1 MRQLLLLYGLL
12 SYFFNCSLQAQTQIA
27 YQGFEQS
34 ASDTWGLTFS
44 RPPCNVSGDIWDFS
58 TGLSGLLPSQGA
70 SFWAVQDL
78 LGNCGNAN
86 GETLFFANTSVAGFN
101 NVTIHFDYDIVSFDN
116 LDDVFYTVI
125 LDGVAQPQ
133 VQLIIGGTGTPMGSG
148 TGATSTGGYVTETI
162 SIPNG
167 TNTVGLEVLVVQNG
181 ATDRAA
187 FDNFILEGDAGVTCT
202 HTVTAYAPS
211 TGPVGTEVRITG
223 TGFTNA
229 STVSFGAAPASNVQ
243 FVSSTEL
250 IATVPPTAVTSN
262 MVVTESTCDVIAG
275 TFTVI
280 ESDVSC
286 SPIFS
291 GLIISEVFDNNGG
304 ALGYIELY
312 NGTNATIDL
321 TLFQIDRFGTLIRVN
336 PNFSYTFPA
345 TGIGSSIAPGQ
356 VLVGKVSTELGGAE
370 DFTFGGS
377 ANGFNA
383 EDRLE
388 LVLTA
393 TGAIVDDF
401 HDETVRARGFVY
413 RRNTTVTDPNPAFD
427 MSEWTTATTGDV
439 SNLGLF
445 NSTASTTAPTITS
458 QPTDANSCAINLSVT
473 ATPSGGGALTY
484 QWFFNPNDG
493 TTAGWSV
500 ATAGDFPGTTFSG
513 ATTNNLQISGNTI
526 PYDGYQFY
534 CQVTESGSCNAIT
547 EAVQFDLT
555 VDRFFRSTG
564 TGNWTD
570 PTTWEMAT
578 SAAGPWSPACTYPL
592 AGNSD
597 YVHILAT
604 HEVTVNQDILVDEVV
619 VEFDGELIIANN
631 QLLELANG
639 TGVDL
644 LVEGILTDHGN
655 GAGNGINFSNNG
667 ATWSYGA
674 NGTVVKTGSSSVTQ
688 YRDHYETGIA
698 NVPTTAIWIYRFTG
712 NSANVAVVT
721 LNMFYPNLYF
731 EATNGA
737 HSFSG
742 AAERFSG
749 ASGFATVKGSMFVG
763 TTGTAAVEVFNVNTN
778 ATLMQV
784 QGDLIIG
791 GNGFAGTSVL
801 HNNQAGN
808 IGTGIEVFG
817 TLLINSDGQL
827 NYSDGIASTADG
839 RFRLHGNWTNN
850 NFADGFVEGES
861 TVEFVGGIL
870 QLVNKLATSER
881 FYNVVVNKPNGFLQN
896 NVSDMIVGNDMLFA
910 RGVVRTSSFTYLV
923 FEEDATATSAS
934 DLSYVE
940 GPVVKETF
948 TGTPTTFTY
957 PTGNNN
963 IYGPIGIE
971 TRFHLGEPFVA
982 QYHNTGYGDY
992 TVNTTELDHVSRI
1005 EYWDLDERNG
1015 GSGENLRVTLH
1026 WGPHSDVITTS
1037 SLRVAHFFTQ
1047 APSISDQWEL
1057 EGSSPVITGTAT
1069 RGSVQSD
1076 FVTSFSPFTLGDI
1089 LWQASL
1095 PLDLLRF
1102 EVTKVEQTADIVWE
1116 VANEHAGDKYCLQRS
1131 ADAQNFENI
1140 ACFDATQDQN
1150 FARYHYL
1157 DENPLF
1163 GYNYY
1168 RIHQVDYA
1176 GVSDYSPTKV
1186 LEFAKANRIKV
1197 YPNPTSG
1204 TLVLELPDLTTTYTI
1219 RVVDA
1224 LGRVLINTTR
1234 DGRNNR
1240 QQLDVSALAI
1250 GTYVLQVE
1258 TATGIVDQQKITVVK

>member
-1 MRQLLLLYGLL
+1 MRKILLLCSFL
-12 SYFFNCSLQAQTQIA
+12 SCFISYSLQAQTQIA

-34 ASDTWGLTFS
+34 AADTWGLTFS
-44 RPPCNVSGDIWDFS
+44 TPPCTVPGDVWDFS
-58 TGLSGLLPSQGA
+58 TSLSGLVPSQGFT
-70 SFWAVQDL
+70 FWGVQDL
-78 LGNCGNAN
+78 SGPCGNFD

-116 LDDVFYTVI
+116 GDSVVYTVI
-125 LDGVAQPQ
+125 LDGVAQTS
-133 VQLIIGGTGTPMGSG
+133 VQFVTGGGIGGF
-148 TGATSTGGYVTETI
+148 STGGYVTETI
-162 SIPNG
+162 NIPNG
-167 TNTVGLEVLVVQNG
+167 TTTVGLEVLIDQDGTN
-181 ATDRAA
+181 DRAA
-187 FDNFILEGDAGVTCT
+187 FDNFILEGDAAVSCT
-202 HTVTAYAPS
+202 HNVVNYAPN
-211 TGPVGTEVRITG
+211 TGPIGTEVRITG

-229 STVSFGAAPASNVQ
+229 STVSFGGVAASNVQ

-250 IATVPPTAVTSN
+250 IATAPATVATGNIT
-262 MVVTESTCDVIAG
+262 VTESACVVTAG
-275 TFTVI
+275 AFTVI
-280 ESDVSC
+280 ESDASC
-286 SPIFS
+286 NAFFS
-291 GLIISEVFDNNGG
+291 DLIISEVYDNDGG
-304 ALGYIELY
+304 ELGYIELY

-345 TGIGSSIAPGQ
+345 TGVGSSIAPGQ
-356 VLVGKVSTELGGAE
+356 VLVGKVSTDAGGAE

-377 ANGFNA
+377 TNGFNTD
-383 EDRLE
+383 DRLE

-393 TGAIVDDF
+393 TGTIVDDW
-401 HDETVRARGFVY
+401 HDDAVPGGRGFSY
-413 RRNTTVTDPNPAFD
+413 LRNTNITGGNPTYTA
-427 MSEWTTATTGDV
+427 SEWLGNGTEFTTDLGTYNVTI
-439 SNLGLF
+439 SNG
-445 NSTASTTAPTITS
+445 APNITS
-458 QPTDANSCAINLSVT
+458 QPTDANSCFINLSVA
-473 ATPSGGGALTY
+473 ATPANAGALTF

-493 TTAGWSV
+493 TTAGWSI
-500 ATAGDFPGTTFSG
+500 ATAGDFPGTVFSG
-513 ATTNNLQISGNTI
+513 ATSNNLQISGNMI
-526 PYDGYQFY
+526 AYNGYQFY
-534 CQVTESGSCNAIT
+534 CQVTEGGSCNAIT

-555 VDRFFRSTG
+555 VDRFFRSAG

-570 PTTWEMAT
+570 ATTWETAM
-578 SAAGPWSPACTYPL
+578 SAAGPWSPTCTYPL
-592 AGNSD
+592 ANNSD

-604 HEVTVNQDILVDEVV
+604 HEVTVDQNILVDEVV
-619 VEFDGELIIANN
+619 IEFDGEVIIANN
-631 QLLELANG
+631 RLFEIANG
-639 TGVDL
+639 VGVDV
-644 LVEGILTDHGN
+644 LVEGILTDNGN
-655 GAGNGINFSNNG
+655 GGTNGINFSNNG

-674 NGTVVKTGSSSVTQ
+674 NGTIVKTGSSSVTQ

-749 ASGFATVKGSMFVG
+749 TSGFATVKGSLFVG

-784 QGDLIIG
+784 QGDLLIG

-801 HNNQAGN
+801 HNNQGGN
-808 IGTGIEVFG
+808 VGTGIEIFG
-817 TLLINSDGQL
+817 SLLINNDGQL
-827 NYSDGIASTADG
+827 DYSDGVTATADG

-850 NFADGFVEGES
+850 NPGAGFEEGES
-861 TVEFVGGIL
+861 TVEFVGANL
-870 QLVNKLATSER
+870 QLVNKLITAEN

-896 NVSDMIVGNDMLFA
+896 NVNDMIIENDMLFT
-910 RGVVRTSSFTYLV
+910 RGVVRTSNFTYLV
-923 FEEDATATSAS
+923 FEAAATATDAS

-948 TGTPTTFTY
+948 NGAATTFTY

-971 TRFHLGEPFVA
+971 TRFHVGEPFVA
-982 QYHNTGYGDY
+982 RYHNTGYGDY
-992 TVNTTELDHVSRI
+992 TYNANELDHVSRI

-1026 WGPHSDVITTS
+1026 WGPHSDVITTN
-1037 SLRVAHFFTQ
+1037 SLRVAHYFTE
-1047 APSISDQWEL
+1047 APSISDQWER
-1057 EGSSPVITGTAT
+1057 EGTNPVITGTVN
-1069 RGSVQSD
+1069 RGTVESD
-1076 FVTSFSPFTLGDI
+1076 FVTSFSPFTIGDI

-1116 VANEHAGDKYCLQRS
+1116 VANEQAGDKYCLQRS

-1140 ACFDATQDQN
+1140 ACFEASQDESLAQ
-1150 FARYHYL
+1150 YHYI

-1176 GVSDYSPTKV
+1176 GISDYSPTKV
-1186 LEFAKANRIKV
+1186 LEFAQANRIKI
-1197 YPNPTSG
+1197 YPNPTHH
-1204 TLVLELPDLTTTYTI
+1204 TLILELPDIQTTYTI
-1219 RVVDA
+1219 RIVDA
-1224 LGRVLINTTR
+1224 LGRVLIHTTR

-1240 QQLDVSALAI
+1240 QQLDVRALAT

-1258 TATGIVDQQKITVVK
+1258 TATGIVDQQKITIVK

>member
-1 MRQLLLLYGLL
+1 MRQILLLCSFLGC
-12 SYFFNCSLQAQTQIA
+12 FFNYSLQAQTQIA

-34 ASDTWGLTFS
+34 PSDTWGLTFS
-44 RPPCNVSGDIWDFS
+44 RPPCNISGDIWDFS
-58 TGLSGLLPSQGA
+58 TGLSGLVPSQGA

-101 NVTIHFDYDIVSFDN
+101 NVTIHFDYDIVGFDN

-148 TGATSTGGYVTETI
+148 TGGTSTNGYVTETI
-162 SIPNG
+162 NIPNG

-187 FDNFILEGDAGVTCT
+187 FDNFILEGDVAVACT
-202 HTVTAYAPS
+202 HSVVSYAPN
-211 TGPVGTEVRITG
+211 TGPAGTEVRITG

-229 STVSFGAAPASNVQ
+229 STVSFGGVAASNVQ

-250 IATVPPTAVTSN
+250 IATAPTNVATGN
-262 MVVTESTCDVIAG
+262 ITVTENACGVIAG
-275 TFTVI
+275 TFTAI

-286 SPIFS
+286 STIFS
-291 GLIISEVFDNNGG
+291 GLIISEVYDNNGG

-312 NGTNATIDL
+312 NGTASTIDL
-321 TLFQIDRFGTLIRVN
+321 TLFQIDRFGTLVRVN

-345 TGIGSSIAPGQ
+345 TGVGSSIAPGQ
-356 VLVGKVSTELGGAE
+356 VLVGKVSADAGGAE

-377 ANGFNA
+377 TNGFNA

-393 TGAIVDDF
+393 TGAIIDDF
-401 HDETVRARGFVY
+401 HDEVVRAIGFVY

-427 MSEWTTATTGDV
+427 VSEWTTATTGDL
-439 SNLGLF
+439 SNLGIF
-445 NSTASTTAPTITS
+445 NSTASTNAPTITS

-473 ATPSGGGALTY
+473 ATPAAGGVLTY

-493 TTAGWSV
+493 TTTGWSV
-500 ATAGDFPGTTFSG
+500 ATAGNFPGTTFSG
-513 ATTNNLQISGNTI
+513 ATTDNLQISGNLLA
-526 PYDGYQFY
+526 YDGYQFY
-534 CQVTESGSCNAIT
+534 CQVTEDGNCNAIT

-555 VDRFFRSTG
+555 ADRFFRSRG
-564 TGNWTD
+564 TGSWTD
-570 PTTWEMAT
+570 PNTWEMAT
-578 SAAGPWSPACTYPL
+578 SAAGPWSPACIYPL
-592 AGNSD
+592 ANNSD
-597 YVHILAT
+597 YIHILAT

-639 TGVDL
+639 LGVDL
-644 LVEGILTDHGN
+644 LVEGILTDNGN

-712 NSANVAVVT
+712 NSANVAVT
-721 LNMFYPNLYF
+721 TINMFYPNLYF

-749 ASGFATVKGSMFVG
+749 ASGFATIKGSLFIG
-763 TTGTAAVEVFNVNTN
+763 TTGTAPVEVFNVNTN

-784 QGDLIIG
+784 QGDLVIG
-791 GNGFAGTSVL
+791 GNGFAGTSIL

-808 IGTGIEVFG
+808 IGTGIEILG
-817 TLLINSDGQL
+817 SLLINGDGQL
-827 NYSDGIASTADG
+827 DYSDGVGGTADG

-850 NFADGFVEGES
+850 NIGDGFVEGES
-861 TVEFVGGIL
+861 TVEFVGAIL
-870 QLVNKLATSER
+870 QLVNKLATAEN
-881 FYNVVVNKPNGFLQN
+881 FHNVVVNKPNGFLQN
-896 NVSDMIVGNDMLFA
+896 NVNDMIIENDMLFT
-910 RGVVRTSSFTYLV
+910 RGVVRTSNFTYLV
-923 FEEDATATSAS
+923 FEPAATATNAS
-934 DLSYVE
+934 DLSHVE
-940 GPVVKETF
+940 GPVVKQTF
-948 TGTPTTFTY
+948 NGTPTVFTY

-971 TRFHLGEPFVA
+971 TRFHVGEPFVA
-982 QYHNTGYGDY
+982 RYHNTGYGDY
-992 TVNTTELDHVSRI
+992 MVNTIELDHVSRI

-1026 WGPHSDVITTS
+1026 WGPHSDVITTN
-1037 SLRVAHFFTQ
+1037 SLRVAHYYTE
-1047 APSISDQWEL
+1047 APSITDQWES
-1057 EGSSPVITGTAT
+1057 EGNTPVITGNIT
-1069 RGSVQSD
+1069 RGTVQSD

-1089 LWQASL
+1089 VFQGSL

-1102 EVTKVEQTADIVWE
+1102 DVSKVEQTADIVWE
-1116 VANEHAGDKYCLQRS
+1116 VANEHAGDTYCLQRS

-1140 ACFDATQDQN
+1140 ACFEATQDES
-1150 FARYHYL
+1150 FAQYHYI

-1176 GVSDYSPTKV
+1176 GISDYSPTKV
-1186 LEFAKANRIKV
+1186 LEFAQANRVKV
-1197 YPNPTSG
+1197 YPNPTHN
-1204 TLVLELPDLTTTYTI
+1204 TLTLELPDTETRYTI

-1224 LGRVLINTTR
+1224 LGRILIDTTR

-1240 QQLDVSALAI
+1240 QQLDVSDLAT

-1258 TATGIVDQQKITVVK
+1258 TAKGIVDQQKITVVK